1 MQRFACLFIV
11 FAAACGPD
19 GADTGEASLSG
30 VMPAVRSASASVFT
44 GPDADGNEVMGW
56 TIDFFED
63 GPGAN
68 CASDETNVVASIGI
82 FTKDAPGSKPQPLL
96 PTGGISIVTQSPPS
110 LAAAERVA
118 TMGAEGVASVMGLVT
133 ITEFHLTAD
142 AMHADY
148 IKGTVSA
155 GGKDAGTGADVL
167 INGEFHAPFCDL

>member
-1 MQRFACLFIV
+1 VGRVQEPHSSTRVARRSDPQLQARRPEDRFGAMQRFACLFIV
-11 FAAACGPD
+11 LAAACGPD
-19 GADTGEASLSG
+19 GADTGVASLSG
-30 VMPAVRSASASVFT
+30 VMPAARSASASLFT

-68 CASDETNVVASIGI
+68 CASADTNVVASIGI

-118 TMGAEGVASVMGLVT
+118 TMGAEGVASVVGLVT
-133 ITEFHLTAD
+133 ITEFRLT
-142 AMHADY
+142 
-148 IKGTVSA
+148 
-155 GGKDAGTGADVL
+155 
-167 INGEFHAPFCDL
+167 